1 MDPDRCPGLAW
12 PHQLTVNTLIS
23 PETSGSRQSD
33 TAPAI
38 NNRIH
43 YTQQLFFNQ
52 PENEDYAD
60 SCISTGCPRKNAL
73 LTLEANISGLKAP
86 IGKSWTS
93 FENYM
98 FSAFVRLQEQVSSIP
113 ASLRKSVFKKIT

>member
-1 MDPDRCPGLAW
+1 MEYATGTDIRQLENFPGQDKIGQTGADQDMAHYSRGMDPDRCPGSAW

-33 TAPAI
+33 TDPAI

-43 YTQQLFFNQ
+43 YTQQLSFNQ

-60 SCISTGCPRKNAL
+60 SC
-73 LTLEANISGLKAP
+73 
-86 IGKSWTS
+86 
-93 FENYM
+93 
-98 FSAFVRLQEQVSSIP
+98 
-113 ASLRKSVFKKIT
+113 